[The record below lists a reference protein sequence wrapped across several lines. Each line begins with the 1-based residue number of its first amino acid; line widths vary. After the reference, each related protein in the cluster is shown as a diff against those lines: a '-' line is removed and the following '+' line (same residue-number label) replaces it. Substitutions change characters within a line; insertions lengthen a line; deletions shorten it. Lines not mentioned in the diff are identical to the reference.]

1 MPYPSRFGLA
11 CTHAVEPLPQEI
23 DQTVL
28 QLSDVLYPVGPGGE
42 LYPLPG
48 VWSGSFG
55 VDPSITNVQ
64 IMPVTNAAAIREVTG
79 FPDLF
84 IDPALTNGPIDS
96 ALLLQN
102 VGNSNQAR

>member
-1 MPYPSRFGLA
+1 MLCPLTFGN
-11 CTHAVEPLPQEI
+11 TEPLPEEI
-23 DQTVL
+23 DETVV
-28 QLSDVLYPVGPGGE
+28 QLSDVLLPIGPGGE

-55 VDPSITNVQ
+55 VNPDITNVQ
-64 IMPVTNAAAIREVTG
+64 IMPVTNFSAIREVTG
-79 FPDLF
+79 FPDLY

-102 VGNSNQAR
+102 FPNGSAR